1 MSRFFAERRVN
12 RTASLSVA
20 VKLVF
25 STDWDSIYWRGSS
38 RLFLVFDKNRFCF
51 GSFAPSTLA

>member
-12 RTASLSVA
+12 RTASLLVA

-25 STDWDSIYWRGSS
+25 STDWDSTYWKAHLEGGPPDFSWHLMKES
-38 RLFLVFDKNRFCF
+38 VLF
-51 GSFAPSTLA
+51 